1 MYSIIMDDIELGDNK
16 INNTDKIMLFHNMIN
31 LKLIS
36 GKLTLFNWKKYCIG
50 FWTIQIMFFISICM
64 FMKPTFKNNLSY
76 SFVILSLIIPLLGYI
91 AVLINMFN
99 GGWGE
104 SDSRFWCHVRIMFM
118 HGYNTVRWTI
128 SSVVEP
134 SLAII
139 LTQYYD
145 CNVTCSLWASVII
158 VMSYWIMSQVE
169 ISKSRPFNVL
179 EKYHNDFDV
188 DLIGAHKE
196 QLKNTTAVD
205 INGLML
211 VLFALTPW
219 AGLNYFSSWIFIL
232 YQSFMIIN
240 ELRYARGKQT
250 FVQTDI
256 QFDIIQL
263 FFRTFIIWMFIFI

>member
-1 MYSIIMDDIELGDNK
+1 
-16 INNTDKIMLFHNMIN
+16 
-31 LKLIS
+31 
-36 GKLTLFNWKKYCIG
+36 
-50 FWTIQIMFFISICM
+50 
-64 FMKPTFKNNLSY
+64 
-76 SFVILSLIIPLLGYI
+76 
-91 AVLINMFN
+91 
-99 GGWGE
+99 
-104 SDSRFWCHVRIMFM
+104 
-118 HGYNTVRWTI
+118 
-128 SSVVEP
+128 
-134 SLAII
+134 
-139 LTQYYD
+139 
-145 CNVTCSLWASVII
+145 
-158 VMSYWIMSQVE
+158 MSQVE

-179 EKYHNDFDV
+179 EKYHDDFDV

-211 VLFALTPW
+211 VLFSLIPW